1 MIIQDLRSI
10 KDIQGEFHRM
20 YPGLKMVFYQ
30 AKHDDHE
37 GSEKDMEYTNDHI
50 LRDIRQRH
58 TEGTIEIKSDMTV
71 QELEQSFEE
80 LFGLH
85 IQIFRKSGS
94 LWLQTIATDDWSL
107 KKQNEKG
114 ISSNHE

>member
-10 KDIQGEFHRM
+10 KDIQGEFHAM

-58 TEGTIEIKSDMTV
+58 TEGTIEIKADMTV

-80 LFGLH
+80 LFELH
-85 IQIFRKSGS
+85 IQFFRK
-94 LWLQTIATDDWSL
+94 
-107 KKQNEKG
+107 
-114 ISSNHE
+114 